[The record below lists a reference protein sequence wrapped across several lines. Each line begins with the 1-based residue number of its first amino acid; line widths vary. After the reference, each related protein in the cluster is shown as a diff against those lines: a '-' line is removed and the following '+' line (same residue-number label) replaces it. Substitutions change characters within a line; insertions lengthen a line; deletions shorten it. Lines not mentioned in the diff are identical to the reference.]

1 MEQNE
6 KLERSI
12 GKEIQEQ
19 IEEAG
24 KSLREFIVLLAR
36 MEKAGVE
43 IADQVNDLRDSI
55 KMLKT
60 VQAAQAKPR
69 LVPVYEEISG
79 ESYVLN
85 VSGGNLGGRRSFET
99 AEDLKREILR
109 EIGAGKVKVT
119 IEKEPQQGGPGETT
133 F

>member
-1 MEQNE
+1 
-6 KLERSI
+6 
-12 GKEIQEQ
+12 
-19 IEEAG
+19 
-24 KSLREFIVLLAR
+24 

-55 KMLKT
+55 KRLKT